1 MRCPK
6 CGYISFDRQKLCGKC
21 SGDLTVAALQ
31 VQGTGVNIVPPFFL
45 GRILGVPQADAGLF
59 VANDDEAVSL
69 DLGSLDA
76 GEPPDEAT
84 EEGVGEVALDLGSL
98 DAGEP
103 PDEAAEE
110 GAEEGAG
117 EVALDLSSLDAGE
130 PPYEATEEGGGE
142 VSLDLGSLDAGD
154 RSYEDESGEG
164 VDLDFAGA
172 PMDEDED
179 GLVAP
184 PIIGLGDIDVSD
196 LMPDQADEMVGAD
209 FAPEAAAPLSGQEGE
224 EDEPVSDELRSLLE
238 KEDLV
243 LVGESEEQEPAGA
256 ADDAVVD
263 LSSLTGPGDDFSG
276 AGLEEDDAVGPDFD
290 FTLSLDDFIGEGE
303 KDEDPRTGGQ
313 RGAESEGGKGGAGG
327 ADTGR
332 QAPPVIAD
340 LGLRMERD
348 SE

>member
-69 DLGSLDA
+69 DLG
-76 GEPPDEAT
+76 
-84 EEGVGEVALDLGSL
+84 
-98 DAGEP
+98 
-103 PDEAAEE
+103 
-110 GAEEGAG
+110 
-117 EVALDLSSLDAGE
+117 SLDAGE